1 MTNEEKLARE
11 QEKTAMAGYAQQVLS
26 NPAYKQAL
34 IVLRGDLIQKISK
47 VPVKDVEEL
56 QELRRMI
63 GTLDRFEEVFERVM
77 TIGSVA
83 EKNISKLQ
91 QIINKVRNK

>member
-11 QEKTAMAGYAQQVLS
+11 QEKAVMAGYAQQVLS
-26 NPAYKQAL
+26 NPAYKHAL
-34 IVLRGDLIQKISK
+34 IALRGDLIQKISK

-63 GTLDRFEEVFERVM
+63 GTLDRFEEVFERLM
-77 TIGSVA
+77 TAGELA
-83 EKNISKLQ
+83 QRNISKLQ
-91 QIINKVRNK
+91 QILNKVRK